1 MSDTKVIIQK
11 AAEATKQAEATEE
24 EKLAFKRRL
33 FETADR
39 SYLNDRFNVPLPEDM
54 YGEWIGTDDFSQFNA
69 QNKGFVDGAEFLKQF
84 NKIHEQADGKSTI
97 GDVKFMVIPKWK
109 QEAHQEM
116 AAVEAARKSGLTAD
130 YGRDMYAA
138 HAKSIG
144 LTVEPEKTTAR
155 IIDGNE
161 LSAITK
167 R

>member
-1 MSDTKVIIQK
+1 MSDTKTIIQK
-11 AAEATKQAEATEE
+11 AAEAITATED

-39 SYLNDRFNVPLPEDM
+39 SYLNDRFNVTLPEGL
-54 YGEWIGTDDFSQFNA
+54 YGEWIGTDDFSQYNA
-69 QNKGFVDGAEFLKQF
+69 QTKGFVDGAEYLGAF

-109 QEAHQEM
+109 YEAHQEM

-130 YGRDMYAA
+130 HGRDLYAA
-138 HAKSIG
+138 HARSIG
-144 LTVEPEKTTAR
+144 LNVEPEKATAR

-161 LSAITK
+161 LNAITK